1 MLNLR
6 RKGKRRGPK
15 RAPSK
20 HHNFWSMDSMSDA
33 LNYGDRFRSLN
44 ELGGYKAERVISV
57 LEPVIS
63 WCAKPQQTRVDND
76 PEFTSGAL

>member
-1 MLNLR
+1 
-6 RKGKRRGPK
+6 
-15 RAPSK
+15 
-20 HHNFWSMDSMSDA
+20 MDSMSDA

-44 ELGGYKAERVISV
+44 ELGGYNRQALAIVADTSHKAERVISV